1 MKLHLLALKF
11 LGIFTI
17 FLTLSACGGGG
28 GGGGSS
34 DGISVDT
41 SAISITAERNS
52 GVDNLL
58 YAGSINTSTATAST
72 WAYAD
77 SGAELASYNFATS
90 QRSIVISGDGKR
102 MITLSGGIRMLTTP

>member
-1 MKLHLLALKF
+1 MKLHLFALKF

-17 FLTLSACGGGG
+17 LLTLSAC